1 LVIDICSSLIVY
13 YKIGDGLGLGLEDR
27 GLGLGFVLAVS
38 GLGLGW

>member
-13 YKIGDGLGLGLEDR
+13 YKIGDGLGLEDR